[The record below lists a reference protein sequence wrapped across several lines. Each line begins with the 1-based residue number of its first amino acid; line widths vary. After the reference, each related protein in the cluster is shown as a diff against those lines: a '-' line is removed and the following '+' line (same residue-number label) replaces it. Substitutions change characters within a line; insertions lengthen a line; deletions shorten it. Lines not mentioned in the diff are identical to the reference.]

1 MKVIDETKEDI
12 AKIIA
17 TDFGGSNK
25 ENFDDRF
32 INWLHYRAR
41 RIPRIPRSVHL
52 SREISDKINTLQTIN
67 KIHDAFQNGRAISP
81 WLSDRIRKN
90 KLDHKSDMMFNHWQI
105 SHFHLGSLFDT
116 PNRIRRGQPL
126 LYAHIS
132 TTDATFLD
140 VQPHGA
146 WTRKELLEILLRT
159 NPSALEKH
167 ELRRVTPN
175 QLTEDEYSKLR
186 AKGGNTT
193 IEISGRTFLPGLGIT
208 ASGHALRIATYRT
221 WFLRIV
227 EKIRQD
233 FEADQVAEHLKPVIY
248 ARIGTPVRLGA
259 YYDDRGLVII
269 DKNRNGL
276 ALHQM
281 KALE

>member
-1 MKVIDETKEDI
+1 
-12 AKIIA
+12 
-17 TDFGGSNK
+17 
-25 ENFDDRF
+25 
-32 INWLHYRAR
+32 
-41 RIPRIPRSVHL
+41 
-52 SREISDKINTLQTIN
+52 
-67 KIHDAFQNGRAISP
+67 
-81 WLSDRIRKN
+81 
-90 KLDHKSDMMFNHWQI
+90 MMFNHWQI

-259 YYDDRGLVII
+259 YYDDRGLVVI